1 VSSATKR
8 VDEDDV
14 GKQFAKAIKKHL
26 IRYDP
31 AADADD
37 FATADFLS
45 CNEFLSKAY
54 RFDWL
59 VKALLVKGQPAVL
72 GGPLKSMKTSVLLD
86 LAISLASGTPALGRF
101 QVPSKLRVGLISGE
115 SGGERLQKMFR
126 AICKS
131 KGIDRSEKV
140 DIRWMLT
147 LPRLA
152 LPEHLESLNEKIRQN
167 KLDVIAIDPLYLCLL
182 AGALEIQASNMFQ
195 MGPLLKAVV
204 DACLAEGCTPIL
216 AHHTNREG
224 ARSYQPPE
232 LHELAYSGID
242 LFARQWWLLRR
253 RQPYDQPGQHQLWLK
268 AGGSSG
274 FASCW
279 AVDIDEGTLG
289 ERDERKW
296 EVTARSE
303 AEERS
308 AVQEQK
314 LTSRREKAA
323 TTYEADRRRVI
334 ESLRESPAGETLT
347 ALSEITGIGRKK
359 LSELLE
365 RLVVEGTV
373 KKCRI
378 KRPSGGGGSK
388 ECRGYILAAGKNGD
402 LDDDENASD

>member
-1 VSSATKR
+1 MIAAAKD
-8 VDEDDV
+8 VDV
-14 GKQFAKAIKKHL
+14 AAGKKFAKALKKHV
-26 IRYDP
+26 IKYDP
-31 AADADD
+31 AAEVDD
-37 FATADFLS
+37 FATADFLGS
-45 CNEFLSKAY
+45 KEFLAQVY

-59 VKALLVKGQPAVL
+59 VKPLLVKNQPAVL

-101 QVPSKLRVGLISGE
+101 QVPTKLRVGLISGE

-126 AICKS
+126 AICTS
-131 KGIDRSEKV
+131 KRIDRPEKV
-140 DIRWMLT
+140 GVRWMLT

-152 LPEHLESLNEKIRQN
+152 LPEHLESLNEKIRKN
-167 KLDVIAIDPLYLCLL
+167 KLKVIAIDPLYLCLL

-195 MGPLLKAVV
+195 TGPLLKAVA

-216 AHHTNREG
+216 VHHTNREG

-242 LFARQWWLLRR
+242 LFVRQWWLLRR
-253 RQPYDQPGQHQLWLK
+253 RQPYDQPGRHQLWLK

-279 AVDIDEGTLG
+279 ALDITEGTLG

-303 AEERS
+303 AEERV

-323 TTYEADRRRVI
+323 TTYEADRRRVT
-334 ESLRESPAGETLT
+334 ESLRQNPAGETLT
-347 ALSEITGIGRKK
+347 SLSQLIGVGRKR
-359 LSELLE
+359 LSHVLE
-365 RLVVEGTV
+365 QLVVEGAV
-373 KKCRI
+373 RNCQI

-388 ECRGYILAAGKNGD
+388 MYGGYMLAAGRSDD
-402 LDDDENASD
+402 LDDDGDADD